1 MKPNIVKR
9 IFLMTVLLI
18 SVQLSVIVNASGA
31 AIIVKDDAGNIITL
45 AQPALRVVTMAP
57 HITEL
62 IFAAGG
68 GSRIVGTVK
77 YSDYPVAA
85 KSIPRIGDNSLLD
98 IERLIALKPDLLVV
112 WRHNSADRQ
121 LEQLRKLG
129 IPLFYSDPRKLR
141 DIPDSIIRLGRLLGT
156 TGDAEKEAAAL
167 GEKIDALAFK
177 YQKRP
182 RVRVFY
188 QVWSRP
194 LYTLNGSQIVSDAI
208 NVCGG
213 ENIFAHLSVTA
224 PVVNIEAVLVE
235 NPEVLISGQRK
246 DDESDLD
253 YWRSYSG
260 LLAVHRNNLFGID
273 ADLMN
278 RAGPRLIDGTV
289 VLCEKLA
296 LARSRR
302 GQP

>member
-1 MKPNIVKR
+1 
-9 IFLMTVLLI
+9 
-18 SVQLSVIVNASGA
+18 
-31 AIIVKDDAGNIITL
+31 
-45 AQPALRVVTMAP
+45 
-57 HITEL
+57 
-62 IFAAGG
+62 
-68 GSRIVGTVK
+68 
-77 YSDYPVAA
+77 
-85 KSIPRIGDNSLLD
+85 
-98 IERLIALKPDLLVV
+98 
-112 WRHNSADRQ
+112 
-121 LEQLRKLG
+121 
-129 IPLFYSDPRKLR
+129 LR